1 MDGGV
6 FAAVLLVRAGAGL
19 SVAGDARK
27 DEAMTDEWDEI
38 AYLLDMN
45 RAPRWAKD
53 ELFDALLE
61 KAAKL
66 EEKRHE

>member
-1 MDGGV
+1 
-6 FAAVLLVRAGAGL
+6 
-19 SVAGDARK
+19 
-27 DEAMTDEWDEI
+27 MTDEWDEI

-53 ELFDALLE
+53 ELFDPLLE

-66 EEKRHE
+66 EEEHHAVPRMRSDS